1 MARGDLTDMEWRI
14 IEGLLPTER
23 GRKSRPS
30 HDNRRYLN
38 GMLYV
43 LRVGCPWRDM
53 HERYGKWNSVYV
65 RFRRWAEQGVWD
77 ALLETLVELGLT
89 DDWQHMIDSTTVRGH
104 SQAAGAKGGTY
115 QEAFGRSRGG
125 FTTKIHARADGQGRP
140 LGFILT
146 GGEAS
151 DYNAVPD
158 LLAIPVSKPRLFLAD
173 KGYDGDFLREEL
185 LIHGIRPVIPPKAN
199 RKNPPACD
207 YRAYKDRNRIERMF
221 NRLKQFR
228 RIATR
233 YDKTAKSFMA
243 FLALA
248 AVRVWLPSFVAMVQE
263 P

>member
-38 GMLYV
+38 GRLHV

-104 SQAAGAKGGTY
+104 SQAAGAKGGAY

-140 LGFILT
+140 LGFVLT

-158 LLAIPVSKPRLFLAD
+158 LLAIPVCKPRLFLAD

-207 YRAYKDRNRIERMF
+207 FRAYKDRNRIERMF

-228 RIATR
+228 RVATR
-233 YDKTAKSFMA
+233 YDKTRKSFSA

-248 AVRVWLPSFVAMVQE
+248 AAKIWLPYFVDRA
-263 P
+263 